1 MRTNRTF
8 PKVFL
13 LDTSHRLYTG
23 YPQRPGGRVHF
34 VLVCYVRCVTLFQN
48 VQNRPIFDLRL
59 SVHSCIIQGI
69 RKVEKLSTLE
79 RLKMS
84 KVYAVENG
92 YDLVGL
98 FSTLEKAEAFIN
110 GSTAF
115 DIVEMEVE

>member
-1 MRTNRTF
+1 MGCVRF
-8 PKVFL
+8 A
-13 LDTSHRLYTG
+13 
-23 YPQRPGGRVHF
+23 
-34 VLVCYVRCVTLFQN
+34 LVCYVRCITLLQY
-48 VQNRPIFDLRL
+48 VRNRPILDLRL

>member
-1 MRTNRTF
+1 MCIT
-8 PKVFL
+8 L
-13 LDTSHRLYTG
+13 W
-23 YPQRPGGRVHF
+23 Q
-34 VLVCYVRCVTLFQN
+34 YVR
-48 VQNRPIFDLRL
+48 NRPIIDLRM

-69 RKVEKLSTLE
+69 RKLGKVPKLE

>member
-1 MRTNRTF
+1 MCCWSQYKSDISGATCDVRF
-8 PKVFL
+8 A
-13 LDTSHRLYTG
+13 
-23 YPQRPGGRVHF
+23 
-34 VLVCYVRCVTLFQN
+34 LVCYVRCVTLLQN
-48 VQNRPIFDLRL
+48 VRNRPILDLIL
-59 SVHSCIIQGI
+59 SVGSCIIQGI